1 MAVIDFMFDERVSL
15 SLYLSLSLSLSLS
28 ECRKMEEG
36 GTGKEEEEEEEE
48 AHGTYVKCIIGAV
61 TITSY
66 VEPKSKFED

>member
-1 MAVIDFMFDERVSL
+1 
-15 SLYLSLSLSLSLS
+15 
-28 ECRKMEEG
+28 MEEG

>member
-15 SLYLSLSLSLSLS
+15 SLYLSLSLSLS

-48 AHGTYVKCIIGAV
+48 EEVHGTYIKCIIGAA
-61 TITSY
+61 TITSLG
-66 VEPKSKFED
+66 EPESKFED